1 MGLLGRKKELGGE
14 VEAPA
19 TAPQPTGI
27 PDYGFNEPTPVAPK
41 TVTDLLRNTS
51 YPQGAEGFARF
62 TGHERT
68 TSYRSQSGWARR
80 TYDAVN

>member
-1 MGLLGRKKELGGE
+1 MGLLGRKKNGE
-14 VEAPA
+14 SEAPA

-80 TYDAVN
+80 TYDTIN

>member
-1 MGLLGRKKELGGE
+1 VGLLGRKKNGE
-14 VEAPA
+14 SEAPA

>member
-1 MGLLGRKKELGGE
+1 MGLLGRKKNGE
-14 VEAPA
+14 SEAPA

-41 TVTDLLRNTS
+41 AVTDLLKQTS

-62 TGHERT
+62 PGRERT
-68 TSYRSQSGWARR
+68 TSYQSQSGWARR
-80 TYDAVN
+80 TYDTIN

>member
-1 MGLLGRKKELGGE
+1 MGLLGRKKNGE
-14 VEAPA
+14 SEAPA

-80 TYDAVN
+80 TYDAIN

>member
-1 MGLLGRKKELGGE
+1 MGLLGRKKNGE
-14 VEAPA
+14 SAAPA

-27 PDYGFNEPTPVAPK
+27 PDYGFNEPTPAAPK
-41 TVTDLLRNTS
+41 TVTDLLRTTS

-62 TGHERT
+62 TGKERT

-80 TYDAVN
+80 TYDTIN

>member
-1 MGLLGRKKELGGE
+1 MGLLGRKKNGE
-14 VEAPA
+14 SEAPA

-41 TVTDLLRNTS
+41 AVTDLLKQTS

>member
-1 MGLLGRKKELGGE
+1 MGLLGRKKNGE
-14 VEAPA
+14 SAAPA